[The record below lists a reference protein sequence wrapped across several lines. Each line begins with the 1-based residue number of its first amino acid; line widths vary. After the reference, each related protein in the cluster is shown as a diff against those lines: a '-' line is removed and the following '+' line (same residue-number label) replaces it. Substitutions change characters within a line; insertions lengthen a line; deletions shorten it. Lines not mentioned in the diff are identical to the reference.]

1 VQPAAG
7 LAQLPG
13 MAGGGLARPQLQM
26 EWVRQQSVSWLC
38 VDCDRAPAG
47 VAAASGRETRRC
59 GGRDRPP
66 RRQFELCT
74 DAAQLRAVG
83 GVLGT
88 ACILCC
94 GCSAFLWDHQ
104 PLLRLAAA
112 SSAARH
118 VVWDCG
124 CALLVRCFGPLPAL
138 YCDSGAA
145 VHVLWSG
152 LWDPLVALWHAA
164 GSAWF
169 DTETMAW
176 RRWGSLHVGY

>member
-1 VQPAAG
+1 
-7 LAQLPG
+7 
-13 MAGGGLARPQLQM
+13 M

-38 VDCDRAPAG
+38 VGCNRAPAG
-47 VAAASGRETRRC
+47 VAAAAGAASGGKPGVARGVTAC
-59 GGRDRPP
+59 PGGSLSCAR
-66 RRQFELCT
+66 

-94 GCSAFLWDHQ
+94 GCSAFVWDHQ

-112 SSAARH
+112 SSAAGH

-124 CALLVRCFGPLPAL
+124 CALLVRFGPLPAL

-145 VHVLWSG
+145 AHVSWGG
-152 LWDPLVALWHAA
+152 LWDRLVAVL
-164 GSAWF
+164 GF

-176 RRWGSLHVGY
+176 